1 MGYYR
6 VPAFDDS
13 DTYFKHLD
21 YYEENNGMPELE
33 LCVTLTMD
41 TGGQLTYTEK
51 ASAEQGWG
59 VSYWPF
65 DYEPLWDGQEYYPGC
80 FAVMSYE
87 SLEAP
92 PDIRA
97 GSSGLAWEENAICVE
112 ATVGGVPV
120 DPASCRVVTREEPI
134 MTFEDGELS
143 ETGQSYYYT
152 TLVIPRPEDAPEH
165 GAAKITVYQRLRCL
179 DTVWAENREIEY

>member
-1 MGYYR
+1 
-6 VPAFDDS
+6 
-13 DTYFKHLD
+13 
-21 YYEENNGMPELE
+21 
-33 LCVTLTMD
+33 MD